1 MQKNYRNRTIEKAKP
16 IERELITRVE
26 KIFAERCPQCG
37 KLYESLKKQ
46 SVKDSGGASL
56 AYGTCPKCGARLCKY
71 VEADTVRVVLAR

>member
-1 MQKNYRNRTIEKAKP
+1 MQKSYRNRTIEKAKP
-16 IERELITRVE
+16 IERELITREV
-26 KIFAERCPQCG
+26 KVFAERCPQCG

-71 VEADTVRVVLAR
+71 VEADTVRVVSAQ